1 MVAAIAQLVE
11 RLHGKEEV
19 PGSNPGRGSLER
31 AWRDSSVGQSAR
43 LIFVM
48 SGVQIPPPLPRIIIV
63 IVDILTY
70 LSFSDRGVEQLGS
83 SSGS

>member
-1 MVAAIAQLVE
+1 
-11 RLHGKEEV
+11 
-19 PGSNPGRGSLER
+19 
-31 AWRDSSVGQSAR
+31 
-43 LIFVM
+43 M

-63 IVDILTY
+63 ILDILAY

>member
-1 MVAAIAQLVE
+1 
-11 RLHGKEEV
+11 
-19 PGSNPGRGSLER
+19 
-31 AWRDSSVGQSAR
+31 
-43 LIFVM
+43 M

-63 IVDILTY
+63 IIDILTY